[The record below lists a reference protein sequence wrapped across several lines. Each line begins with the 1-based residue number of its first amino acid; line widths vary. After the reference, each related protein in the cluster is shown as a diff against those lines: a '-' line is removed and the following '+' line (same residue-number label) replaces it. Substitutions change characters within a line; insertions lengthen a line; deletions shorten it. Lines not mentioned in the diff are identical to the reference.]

1 MERHSIFMD
10 RKTILISKVLVL
22 SKLMDMYEK
31 QNIQKSLL
39 NIEGENK
46 VVELTETHVKTY

>member
-1 MERHSIFMD
+1 MD